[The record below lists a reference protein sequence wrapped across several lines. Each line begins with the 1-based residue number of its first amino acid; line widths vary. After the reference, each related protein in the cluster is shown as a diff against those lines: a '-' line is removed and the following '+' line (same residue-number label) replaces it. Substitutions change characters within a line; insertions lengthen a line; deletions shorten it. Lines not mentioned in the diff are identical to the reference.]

1 MCVLKY
7 NDTQLGVDKNRVRT
21 SVRQGWGQ
29 VRRALS
35 FHSSP
40 RPCTNPATDRVVE
53 KACLAFP
60 VTVYAATAKSLQ
72 SCPTLYNPMDCSPP
86 DSSVHGILQAKILEW
101 IAMPSFKGSS

>member
-1 MCVLKY
+1 MMCVLKY

-21 SVRQGWGQ
+21 SVRQGRGQ

-72 SCPTLYNPMDCSPP
+72 SCPILCNP
-86 DSSVHGILQAKILEW
+86 
-101 IAMPSFKGSS
+101 